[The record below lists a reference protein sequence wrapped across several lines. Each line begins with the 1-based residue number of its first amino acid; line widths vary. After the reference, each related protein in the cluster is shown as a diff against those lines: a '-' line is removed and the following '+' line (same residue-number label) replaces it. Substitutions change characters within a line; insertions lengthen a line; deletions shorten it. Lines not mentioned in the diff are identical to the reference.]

1 MRGESESN
9 EMIILSAM
17 LVHKHPR
24 LPSKKNRKMNDHFCP
39 SQQQRMTVLINN
51 NLASILIVSWG
62 IIVD

>member
-24 LPSKKNRKMNDHFCP
+24 LPSKKKQKNERSF
-39 SQQQRMTVLINN
+39 L
-51 NLASILIVSWG
+51 SISATT
-62 IIVD
+62 DDSPD